1 MIAALFV
8 QPRGVYAGRSD
19 VDAWDEARD
28 ARLYAGPWPVV
39 AHPPCASWGR
49 YAKVKPDSRAK
60 GPRLGDD
67 GGTFAAAL
75 AAVRAFGGV
84 LEHPRDSKAW
94 PCGGIV
100 GDSSRALPR
109 PTPGGGW
116 SRSLYRPDEWVCEV
130 EQGHYGHMAQKP
142 TWLLYVGPTPPDL
155 TWGPSTVELRPW
167 SPRRGVLECLSKVQ
181 RAATPPAFAD
191 LLISLAHRSRPC

>member
-1 MIAALFV
+1 MIAALFI
-8 QPRGVYAGRSD
+8 QSRGVYADRPD
-19 VDAWDEARD
+19 VDAWPEDRD
-28 ARLYAGPWPVV
+28 ARTYAGPWPVV

-75 AAVRAFGGV
+75 ASVRAWGGV

-94 PCGGIV
+94 AAYGLTVPP
-100 GDSSRALPR
+100 A
-109 PTPGGGW
+109 GGGW
-116 SRSLYRPDEWVCEV
+116 SRSMLRPREWVCAV
-130 EQGHYGHMAQKP
+130 EQGHYGHAAQKP
-142 TWLLYVGPTPPDL
+142 TWLLYVGDVEPPPL
-155 TWGPSTVELRPW
+155 VWGPSVVALRPW
-167 SPRRGVLECLSKVQ
+167 SPRRGVLECLSKIQ

-191 LLISLAHRSRPC
+191 LLISLASLSQQVPT